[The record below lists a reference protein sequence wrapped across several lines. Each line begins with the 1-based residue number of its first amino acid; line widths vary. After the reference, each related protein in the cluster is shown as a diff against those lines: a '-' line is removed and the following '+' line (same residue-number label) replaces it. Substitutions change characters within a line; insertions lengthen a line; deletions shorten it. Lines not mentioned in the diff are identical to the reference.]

1 MREADVANHRRTG
14 GSNRWTPEEDRI
26 LEEQWQILCSK
37 LPGRAPSGIAQ
48 RLSKRTQGY
57 A

>member
-1 MREADVANHRRTG
+1 MREADVANPRRTG

>member
-1 MREADVANHRRTG
+1 MREADVANAKRTG
-14 GSNRWTPEEDRI
+14 GTNRWSAEEDRI

-37 LPGRAPSGIAQ
+37 LPARAPSGIAQ
-48 RLSKRTQGY
+48 RLAKRTQGY